1 MTKRAARLVQPAT
14 KPPKAPV
21 IRVHKTAADQALQQ
35 ADGDPLR
42 IEVISET
49 EVRVHNNRNWRT
61 R

>member
-1 MTKRAARLVQPAT
+1 
-14 KPPKAPV
+14 V
-21 IRVHKTAADQALQQ
+21 IKVHKTAAAEALKQ

-61 R
+61 K

>member
-1 MTKRAARLVQPAT
+1 MKRAARLVQPTT

-21 IRVHKTAADQALQQ
+21 IKVHKTAAQVALEQA
-35 ADGDPLR
+35 AGDPLR

-61 R
+61 K